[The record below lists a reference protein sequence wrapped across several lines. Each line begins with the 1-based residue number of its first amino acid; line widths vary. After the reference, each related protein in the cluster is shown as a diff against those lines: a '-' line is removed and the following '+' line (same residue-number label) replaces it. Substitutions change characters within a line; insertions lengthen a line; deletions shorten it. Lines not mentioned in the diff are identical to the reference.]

1 MSKFVLITQTIV
13 NGILIGSVYSLIA
26 VGFTLI
32 FGVIKVVNFAH
43 GELVMLGMYAAVS
56 VFVLLGLN
64 PYVGLLMIVPVFLV
78 AGYFIQKYLIENI
91 LDASEDMQII
101 LTFGLMIVL
110 GNLALFLFGADL
122 KGVRVES
129 LMKIVN
135 LFGIRILVAMLIAFF
150 TSIIGILTLYL
161 VIKKT
166 DLGKAIRA
174 CADERDGA
182 GLVGINIKRVYGV
195 TFAISSACA
204 AIAGVTLVTF
214 YAATPDRGMNFVT
227 IAIVVTVLGG
237 MGSFI
242 GALIG
247 GLLVGLTESV
257 GQLYLSAS
265 LSVGLSYAIVILIM
279 FFRPSGLFGK
289 KA

>member
-1 MSKFVLITQTIV
+1 MSKFVLITQTVI
-13 NGILIGSVYSLIA
+13 NGILIGSIYSLIA

-64 PYVGLLMIVPVFLV
+64 PYVGLLMIIPVFFV
-78 AGYFIQKYLIENI
+78 AGYLMQRYLIENI

-122 KGVRVES
+122 KGVRVEF

-135 LFGIRILVAMLIAFF
+135 LFGNRILVAMLIAFG
-150 TSIIGILTLYL
+150 TSVVSILALYL

-182 GLVGINIKRVYGV
+182 RLVGINVRRIYGV
-195 TFAISSACA
+195 TLGISSACA
-204 AIAGVTLVTF
+204 AIAGMTLVTF

-257 GQLYLSAS
+257 GQLFLSAS
-265 LSVGLSYAIVILIM
+265 LSVSLSYAIVILIM
-279 FFRPSGLFGK
+279 FFRPSGLFGR